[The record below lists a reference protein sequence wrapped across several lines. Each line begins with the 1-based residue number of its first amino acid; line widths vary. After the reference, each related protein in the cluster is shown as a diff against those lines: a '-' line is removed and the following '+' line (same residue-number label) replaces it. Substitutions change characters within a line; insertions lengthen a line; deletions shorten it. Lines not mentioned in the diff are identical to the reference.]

1 MSPAEPAITM
11 KNNLLRLLSGL
22 LVATALSA
30 HAADQGA
37 PTADFEPH
45 PMSASDGRP
54 LSSDSAFRRAT
65 QDELGLGIQM
75 APGQTMPDEAGVPDF
90 GGDALDNEYR
100 PGQQVHPVFKSF

>member
-1 MSPAEPAITM
+1 M

-22 LVATALSA
+22 FVATALSA
-30 HAADQGA
+30 HAADQRA
-37 PTADFEPH
+37 PMADFEPH
-45 PMSASDGRP
+45 PASAAGGMPS
-54 LSSDSAFRRAT
+54 SSDPAFRLAT

-75 APGQTMPDEAGVPDF
+75 SPGQTMPDGAGAPEL